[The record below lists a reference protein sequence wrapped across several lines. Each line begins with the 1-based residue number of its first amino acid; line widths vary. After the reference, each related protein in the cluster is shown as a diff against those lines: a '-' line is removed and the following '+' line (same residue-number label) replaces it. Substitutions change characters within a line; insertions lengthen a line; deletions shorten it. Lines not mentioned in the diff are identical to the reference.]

1 MTLNSYLKTFR
12 SVKRL
17 NCAMSWNTWDISTT
31 LFPVLHVFWRNNKAS
46 AVENTSWKPLPR
58 NGIPKTLNFKM
69 FLDALKPS
77 STYAFGAR
85 SKATYYSLAACYLK
99 TFWQPWLGDLV
110 WVKNNKLFYL
120 NSSFPYLFPK
130 KPYLVG
136 RPLFCGFPQEKT
148 KKAIT
153 FISRQQSHIDH

>member
-17 NCAMSWNTWDISTT
+17 NCAMPWNTWDISTT

-110 WVKNNKLFYL
+110 WVKNNNYSISTVLFL
-120 NSSFPYLFPK
+120 TCFL
-130 KPYLVG
+130 
-136 RPLFCGFPQEKT
+136 R
-148 KKAIT
+148 
-153 FISRQQSHIDH
+153 SHILWAAPFSVVSHKKKQKRQLLSSHDNNHI